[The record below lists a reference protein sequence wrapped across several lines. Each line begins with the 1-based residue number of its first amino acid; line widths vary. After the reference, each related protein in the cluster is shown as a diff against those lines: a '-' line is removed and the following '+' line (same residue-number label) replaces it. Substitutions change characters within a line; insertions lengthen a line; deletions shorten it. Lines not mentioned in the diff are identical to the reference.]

1 MKSLVLFF
9 ALLCSGSA
17 VAQQK
22 LTLTFTN
29 LPSGKGEVLAEI
41 CTPKD
46 QVVKQ
51 IVLPAQ
57 KGTVIHKLELPKGQ
71 YAVRVF
77 HDANSNKKLDIG
89 LFGPEEVYG
98 FSNNARGWF
107 GPPELSKQLFNL
119 EQDLT
124 LSIKLQ

>member
-1 MKSLVLFF
+1 MKIFLFTC
-9 ALLCSGSA
+9 ALLCFGSA

-22 LTLTFTN
+22 LTIAFTN
-29 LPSGKGEVLAEI
+29 LPSSNGEVLAEI
-41 CTPKD
+41 CSSKD
-46 QVVKQ
+46 EVVKQ

-57 KGTVIHKLELPKGQ
+57 KGTVIHKLELPKGT

-107 GPPELSKQLFNL
+107 GPPDLSKQLFSL